1 MANNLI
7 RNTVKMS
14 AKRLNEGTVKFASL
28 IEENFDG
35 VNVYVDQVLE
45 GEESNDNLIS
55 MDEQGN
61 IILGSSDDFMVI
73 ESGDFFPQNTN
84 DKCHAQEQTTV
95 TFVSNNRPDIIEDNL
110 TLIKIGLTCNMRLD
124 SISKVIQQL
133 GNTAQQITIVTATF
147 SRLAQV

>member
-28 IEENFDG
+28 IEENFEG

-45 GEESNDNLIS
+45 GEESNDTLIS

>member
-28 IEENFDG
+28 IEENFEG

-45 GEESNDNLIS
+45 GEESNDTLIS

-124 SISKVIQQL
+124 SISKVTQQL